1 MRILIIEDDFK
12 IVSFVKRGL
21 QQAGFAVDHAADGES
36 GLAMALAEPYDCLIV
51 DVMLPGLE
59 GLEVI
64 REMRSRKNNVP
75 VLILSAKRSVEDRVK
90 GLYSG
95 SDDYLTKPF
104 AFAEL
109 VARVQALM
117 RRASGATEPSSLV
130 AGDLELD
137 LLTHEVSRAGKAID
151 LQPREFALLEYLMRN
166 AGRVVSRTMIMQHVW
181 DYNFDPQSNV
191 VEARISRLRDKVD
204 RDFKEKI
211 IRTLRGVGYMLEI
224 PRSDDGPR
232 G

>member
-1 MRILIIEDDFK
+1 MRILIIEDDVK
-12 IVSFVKRGL
+12 IVSFVKKGL
-21 QQAGFAVDHAADGES
+21 QQAGFAVDHAADGEG

-109 VARVQALM
+109 VARVQALL

-137 LLTHEVSRAGKAID
+137 LLTHEVSRAGRAID

-204 RDFKEKI
+204 KGFEAKM
-211 IRTLRGVGYMLEI
+211 IRTLRGVGYMLEV
-224 PRSDDGPR
+224 PRTGDGER
-232 G
+232 E

>member
-1 MRILIIEDDFK
+1 MRILIIEDDVK
-12 IVSFVKRGL
+12 IVSFVLKGL
-21 QQAGFAVDHAADGES
+21 QQAGFAVDHAGDGER
-36 GLAMALAEPYDCLIV
+36 GLAMALAEPYDCLVV

-59 GLEVI
+59 GLEII
-64 REMRSRKNNVP
+64 RELRSRKNNVP

-104 AFAEL
+104 AFAKL
-109 VARVQALM
+109 MARVQALL
-117 RRASGATEPSSLV
+117 RRASGATEPSGLE

-137 LLTHEVSRAGKAID
+137 LLTHEVRRAGKTID

-204 RDFKEKI
+204 RDFDKNM
-211 IRTLRGVGYMLEI
+211 IRTLRGVGYILEI
-224 PRSDDGPR
+224 P
-232 G
+232 

>member
-1 MRILIIEDDFK
+1 MRLLLIEDDVK
-12 IVSFVKRGL
+12 IVAFVTKGL
-21 QQAGFAVDHAADGES
+21 RQAGFAVDHAANGEE
-36 GLAMALAEPYDCLIV
+36 GLNMALAEPYDCLLV
-51 DVMLPGLE
+51 DVMLPKLE

-64 REMRSRKNNVP
+64 RELRSRKVNVP
-75 VLILSAKRSVEDRVK
+75 VLILSAKRSVEDRVR

-104 AFAEL
+104 AFSEL
-109 VARVQALM
+109 MARVQALL

-137 LLTHEVSRAGKAID
+137 LLTHEVSRAGMAID

-204 RDFKEKI
+204 KGFEKKL
-211 IRTLRGVGYMLEI
+211 IRTLRGVGYMLES
-224 PRSDDGPR
+224 PRREDSGQ